1 MKYLLMLLFIAVS
14 IFSFGQKKDPVYK
27 FHSINNISLLNGDNE
42 VSAGLQSVN
51 GIQKGNL
58 FAGIGVGLDYYL
70 YRSVPLFADVR
81 YEFGKSRNKFFGYL
95 DGGINFD
102 WVQENS
108 YSNPIFI
115 WDGAGNLGE
124 FHNGVYTE
132 TGMGY
137 LVANKKGGGLALSL
151 GYSYKTLKETISYP
165 DWRTQETFTDIYR
178 YNLNRIAVK
187 VGWKF

>member
-1 MKYLLMLLFIAVS
+1 MKYLLILLFTGVS
-14 IFSFGQKKDPVYK
+14 IFSFGQAKTPVYK
-27 FHSINNISLLNGDNE
+27 FHSINSLSLLNGDNE

-70 YRSVPLFADVR
+70 YRSVSLFADAR
-81 YEFGKSRNKFFGYL
+81 YEFGKSRNKFFAFA

-102 WVQENS
+102 WVQKNN
-108 YSNPIFI
+108 YNRPIFI
-115 WDGAGNLGE
+115 WEGAGNPGE

-132 TGMGY
+132 AGMGY

-151 GYSYKTLKETISYP
+151 SHSYKSLKETVSYQ
-165 DWRTQETFTDIYR
+165 DWRTQETVTDIYR
-178 YNLNRIAVK
+178 YNLNRIVVK